1 MSTLNT
7 ETGGSGC
14 VICELLLDCVFVR
27 LRVLED
33 SNAGS
38 VVDTENTG
46 SDVDGKENVCKGIG
60 EVIVKF
66 YE

>member
-1 MSTLNT
+1 
-7 ETGGSGC
+7 
-14 VICELLLDCVFVR
+14 FR
-27 LRVLED
+27 D

-46 SDVDGKENVCKGIG
+46 SDVDGKENVYEGIG